1 MNGLSFSDLCCLFCC
16 PPCPGRIASKL
27 GRTFFFFQFSIILQ
41 KKNFSAFL
49 PPEASYE
56 LKPDETS
63 STKFALN
70 LTEKADWQYTER
82 DKECFETFFA
92 RSARGNKIACLF
104 ARCSSN
110 ARYFLLPLFF
120 FLLQNL
126 KKFKL
131 FTDLHYCFLTEMPLT
146 WDK

>member
-1 MNGLSFSDLCCLFCC
+1 MVYRLVIYVVCFVVHHVQE
-16 PPCPGRIASKL
+16 KL
-27 GRTFFFFQFSIILQ
+27 HQNLVKWFFFLQ
-41 KKNFSAFL
+41 IFVFFNKKFIFFFLAFL

-110 ARYFLLPLFF
+110 AR
-120 FLLQNL
+120 
-126 KKFKL
+126 
-131 FTDLHYCFLTEMPLT
+131 
-146 WDK
+146 